1 MNRFYIGL
9 AIQNLLDARDVMYV
23 KLVEADA
30 LTARRAVQFNRERDH
45 PEGQVPFPNGK
56 SHFPSLAISYYT
68 SNIRSRFCIG
78 AVAAGSVSKKAMS
91 LKKYAEKR
99 KFGETPEPA
108 PGERKPAPPHPPQ
121 YPLQFCV
128 QRHHA
133 SHLHYDFRLEV
144 DGALKSWSV
153 PKGPTLDPEVK
164 RLPLR

>member
-30 LTARRAVQFNRERDH
+30 LAARRAVQFNRERDH

-78 AVAAGSVSKKAMS
+78 ALAAGSVSKKS
-91 LKKYAEKR
+91 HVPEKICREAEIR
-99 KFGETPEPA
+99 RDPGTRSGRAQACPA
-108 PGERKPAPPHPPQ
+108 ASTAISPAILRPASSRLSPP
-121 YPLQFCV
+121 L
-128 QRHHA
+128 
-133 SHLHYDFRLEV
+133 
-144 DGALKSWSV
+144 
-153 PKGPTLDPEVK
+153 
-164 RLPLR
+164 